1 MSNQSTGN
9 GNKSNSADFE
19 TPTLSE
25 NVLEYTPTKEIP
37 NLVNHLKTSFRKDRK
52 THSLTI
58 PSKPV
63 AQHLF
68 CPPGQYR

>member
-37 NLVNHLKTSFRKDRK
+37 NLVNHLKTSFRKDSK
-52 THSLTI
+52 THSLQFRLNQLRNI
-58 PSKPV
+58 YF
-63 AQHLF
+63 ALQDN
-68 CPPGQYR
+68 